1 MRGVF
6 VALLGLLAPAGC
18 LLLGNAALSTLPAI
32 GSRMPAAVME
42 TGGQN
47 PFEPVVALPVPALL
61 LTFTGVATMIA
72 APLVTSTGSPPGGLA
87 LTFLALGL
95 MKLGA
100 ESIGE

>member
-1 MRGVF
+1 
-6 VALLGLLAPAGC
+6 
-18 LLLGNAALSTLPAI
+18 
-32 GSRMPAAVME
+32 
-42 TGGQN
+42 
-47 PFEPVVALPVPALL
+47 
-61 LTFTGVATMIA
+61 MIA